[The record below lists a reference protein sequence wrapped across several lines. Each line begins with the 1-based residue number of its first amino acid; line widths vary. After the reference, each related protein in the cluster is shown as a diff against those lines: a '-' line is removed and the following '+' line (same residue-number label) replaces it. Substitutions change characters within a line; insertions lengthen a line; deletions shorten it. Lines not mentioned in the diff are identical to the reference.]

1 MKMFFVWFNLRFYSF
16 LSGSYDILST
26 LLSVYASE
34 QNMIKLRF
42 HCNAADH
49 PNKNQQFIETQDCIF
64 LKFQRNV

>member
-1 MKMFFVWFNLRFYSF
+1 MIIF
-16 LSGSYDILST
+16 ST

-42 HCNAADH
+42 HSNAVDH
-49 PNKNQQFIETQDCIF
+49 PNRNQQFIETQDCIF